1 VKIEDIIMFKK
12 FFSAPE
18 LTTPN
23 PVRMHDSDDGVV
35 VDNEPIAAPK
45 LKMNKSS
52 NQLAWEQSYS
62 NVFGIVVDD
71 EGKLIEIRN
80 SRKGKQLAFWDHEK
94 NKKINVYKNPQNA
107 EEIIMPNKEALIIT
121 TMAQP

>member
-1 VKIEDIIMFKK
+1 MFKK

-18 LTTPN
+18 LTTTN
-23 PVRMHDSDDGVV
+23 SVRIQDSEDGVV
-35 VDNEPIAAPK
+35 VDNEPVVTPK

-80 SRKGKQLAFWDHEK
+80 SRKGKQLAFWDQEK